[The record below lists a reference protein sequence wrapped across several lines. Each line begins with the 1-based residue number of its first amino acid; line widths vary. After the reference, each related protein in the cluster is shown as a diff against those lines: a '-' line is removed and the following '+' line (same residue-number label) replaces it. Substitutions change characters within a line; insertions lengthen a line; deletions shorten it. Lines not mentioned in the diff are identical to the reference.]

1 MKKLTSI
8 LIITCITVFTS
19 CINFKTK
26 ESTETIEP
34 EDFNTVVINNDYSVG
49 IPKFMRATT
58 GLNEEASLQYQNMFK
73 ETYVIVIDEQKVEF
87 VDILKEMGQYDE
99 SKSLI
104 QNYRDIQLQLL
115 AGTMQF
121 SNESEPKS
129 LKINGLDAEMV
140 TVDAMVDGIDE
151 GISYFLTFLD
161 GSDKVYMMMAWTLQ
175 SKKEDYRETYGAI
188 AETFQLVDWILGQN
202 QRFSI
207 IKLGAFHLIYCT
219 FYPKPNIFFWGF
231 VYFSTNLEIIPQSYE
246 NNPIRQA
253 CFFMPDYSTFFM

>member
-1 MKKLTSI
+1 M
-8 LIITCITVFTS
+8 VFTS

-188 AETFQLVDWILGQN
+188 AETFQLVD
-202 QRFSI
+202 
-207 IKLGAFHLIYCT
+207 
-219 FYPKPNIFFWGF
+219 
-231 VYFSTNLEIIPQSYE
+231 
-246 NNPIRQA
+246 
-253 CFFMPDYSTFFM
+253 